1 MENSKVQKYS
11 QQYSNQ
17 MVRFNPYAI
26 RKTGLIQSQ
35 TLLNVEDYMLIC
47 APFQL
52 SMHRAVLLVILS
64 AQEAVFFRQ
73 FRNKLGK
80 ISFTFAKNGSRDQVN
95 FFVRAKLDR
104 IGPVKGRANVCLF
117 DLSYSTCPN
126 DLVEILGDYITRY
139 TQLRQQFETF
149 KNRAVEINDETAG
162 DLRFNRFAEIQV
174 GDRKIRPE
182 ILSIAV
188 NRLMFNIAEG
198 TAGIEQGRKLNCK
211 LYFQASQFVV
221 TSEVTNVIGPYNGQ
235 LQVHYD
241 IEFAVDLVELL
252 DDHFYRLSLQ

>member
-1 MENSKVQKYS
+1 MDTMVNSKVQRYS
-11 QQYSNQ
+11 QQYANQ
-17 MVRFNPYAI
+17 MVRFNPSAI

-80 ISFTFAKNGSRDQVN
+80 ISFTFAKNGNRDQVN

-104 IGPVKGRANVCLF
+104 IGPVKGRSNVCLF

-126 DLVEILGDYITRY
+126 DLVEILGDYITR
-139 TQLRQQFETF
+139 
-149 KNRAVEINDETAG
+149 
-162 DLRFNRFAEIQV
+162 
-174 GDRKIRPE
+174 
-182 ILSIAV
+182 
-188 NRLMFNIAEG
+188 
-198 TAGIEQGRKLNCK
+198 
-211 LYFQASQFVV
+211 
-221 TSEVTNVIGPYNGQ
+221 
-235 LQVHYD
+235 
-241 IEFAVDLVELL
+241 
-252 DDHFYRLSLQ
+252 